1 MTLSDAARDEGV
13 LRLGLELLDAATAPG
28 GVLTT

>member
-13 LRLGLELLDAATAPG
+13 LRTALELLDAATAPG
-28 GVLTT
+28 GVLTQ